1 MFLEMNDNE
10 QDKLFYPK
18 AMKLQSNDQFNL
30 IVTLYANTERRL
42 DTTYLMHSLG
52 LTQKPQLNSLITQL
66 RRHGFDIHY
75 NSEGYKLVDIVYK
88 EKPKPKTQCFKPQIN
103 PLLSQVF
110 R

>member
-18 AMKLQSNDQFNL
+18 AMALQSNDQFNL
-30 IVTLYANTERRL
+30 AVTLYANTERRL
-42 DTTYLMHSLG
+42 DSAYLMHSLG

-66 RRHGFDIHY
+66 RRHGFDI
-75 NSEGYKLVDIVYK
+75 NLNKEGFKLVDIIYK
-88 EKPKPKTQCFKPQIN
+88 EKPKPKTQCFKPSIN

>member
-18 AMKLQSNDQFNL
+18 AMKL
-30 IVTLYANTERRL
+30 
-42 DTTYLMHSLG
+42 HSLG

-66 RRHGFDIHY
+66 RRHGFDI
-75 NSEGYKLVDIVYK
+75 NLNKDGFKLVDIIYK
-88 EKPKPKTQCFKPQIN
+88 EKPKQKTQCFKPSIN
-103 PLLSQVF
+103 PLLIQVF